1 MSLRG
6 DYMSNTKKPDSR
18 YNDSSCIDMTAYEA
32 IENIRREERKK
43 LISEIKKLAKDYGYR
58 ITNVIEIEEI
68 EGD

>member
-1 MSLRG
+1 
-6 DYMSNTKKPDSR
+6 MSNTKKPDSR

-43 LISEIKKLAKDYGYR
+43 LIYEIKKLAKYYGYR

>member
-1 MSLRG
+1 MA
-6 DYMSNTKKPDSR
+6 NTKKPDSR

-32 IENIRREERKK
+32 IENVRREERKK

>member
-1 MSLRG
+1 MA
-6 DYMSNTKKPDSR
+6 NTKKPDSR

-32 IENIRREERKK
+32 IENVRREERKK
-43 LISEIKKLAKDYGYR
+43 LISEIKKLAKDRGYR

>member
-1 MSLRG
+1 MA
-6 DYMSNTKKPDSR
+6 NTKKPDSR

-32 IENIRREERKK
+32 IENVRREERKK
-43 LISEIKKLAKDYGYR
+43 LISEIKKLANEHGYR

>member
-1 MSLRG
+1 
-6 DYMSNTKKPDSR
+6 MSNTKKPDGR

>member
-1 MSLRG
+1 
-6 DYMSNTKKPDSR
+6 MSNTKKPDSR

-43 LISEIKKLAKDYGYR
+43 LISEIKKLAKDYGFR

>member
-1 MSLRG
+1 
-6 DYMSNTKKPDSR
+6 MSNTKKPDSR

-43 LISEIKKLAKDYGYR
+43 LISEIKKLAKYYGYR

>member
-1 MSLRG
+1 
-6 DYMSNTKKPDSR
+6 MSNTKKPDSR

-32 IENIRREERKK
+32 IENVRREERKK

>member
-1 MSLRG
+1 
-6 DYMSNTKKPDSR
+6 MSNTKKPDSR
-18 YNDSSCIDMTAYEA
+18 YNDSSCIDMTAHEA

>member
-1 MSLRG
+1 
-6 DYMSNTKKPDSR
+6 MSNTKKPDSR